1 MLDINDSVL
10 ADINRGFFI
19 PAQPELL
26 IKLQQLM
33 VAKEPD
39 LNNIA
44 TIISQDVSVSSTV
57 LKTINSPVYGL
68 SRSISDIHKSVRYI
82 GLEGIVSLVTNTL
95 IKKSFKQNKCNIAL
109 NEFWDNATSI
119 ANVCVEIGNSLKQAV
134 SKEKLFSLGLFHDC
148 GIPAMAMKYKNYDKV
163 YKSSNDKILLSLI
176 EIEEKIYR
184 VNHAIIG
191 YYVASSWRL
200 PKDICQLILSHH
212 DRNFLREENSRIQ
225 KFYFSIL
232 KMAENVVYYRN
243 NGRDCA
249 DWPYMRKAVFKQLD
263 ISNDDYHV
271 YLEDMLELQVS

>member
-82 GLEGIVSLVTNTL
+82 GLEGIVALVTNTL
-95 IKKSFKQNKCNIAL
+95 IKKSFKQSQCNIAL

-134 SKEKLFSLGLFHDC
+134 SKDKLFSLGLFHDC

-176 EIEEKIYR
+176 EIEEKVYR

-232 KMAENVVYYRN
+232 KMAENIVYYRN

-249 DWPYMRKAVFKQLD
+249 DWPYMCDSVFKQLD
-263 ISNDDYHV
+263 INNDDYQV

>member
-1 MLDINDSVL
+1 MLDVNDSVL
-10 ADINRGFFI
+10 ADINRGFFV
-19 PAQPELL
+19 PAQPKLL

-33 VAKEPD
+33 AANEPD
-39 LNNIA
+39 LNHIA
-44 TIISQDVSVSSTV
+44 ATISQDVSVSSTV

-82 GLEGIVSLVTNTL
+82 GLDGIVSLVTNTL
-95 IKKSFKQNKCNIAL
+95 NKRSFKQSDCNIAL
-109 NEFWDNATSI
+109 EEFWENATNI

-148 GIPAMAMKYKNYDKV
+148 GIPAMAIKYKNYNEI
-163 YKSSNDKILLSLI
+163 YKSINKKTALSLI
-176 EIEEKIYR
+176 EVEEKNYH

-200 PKDICQLILSHH
+200 PKDICQLILAHH

-232 KMAENVVYYRN
+232 KMAENIVHYRKN
-243 NGRDCA
+243 DRDST
-249 DWPYMRKAVFKQLD
+249 DWPTMRNAIFKQLD
-263 ISNDDYHV
+263 ISSDDYHV
-271 YLEDMLELQVS
+271 FLEEMAELQV